1 MKKVLLLIAAV
12 MLIGIANAG
21 TPVTSNITTSA
32 HWTQAGSPYTLV
44 GVIYVEAGATLRI
57 DPGVVVATYEADDG
71 SLAVCRGAKLFVEG
85 TQDEPVIF
93 TSAEDVA
100 TWTGSVVTR
109 GGAMISDGFGGTIDA
124 VTSIDTMGDP
134 KTGVWREACNEWG
147 SIAIMGKA
155 LTSGSHYGGLAQT
168 YQDGYGAP
176 IVTNSKLPDGL
187 TKKQMEGLDAD
198 LAGDPKVLY
207 GGSDDN
213 DDSGSI
219 SYLSIRYAGK
229 QGSDINKELNGLS
242 LGGVGRGTDIHHVEI
257 TNNIDDGIEIWGG
270 TVELEY
276 VNIWNVGDDSFDLDQ
291 GWRGKASHGLIVQ
304 GYSVN
309 ASQGSGVGDNAFE
322 HDGAEDSDAQPV
334 TTALISNFT
343 VVGQPVD
350 GDHGTAWRDNAR
362 IQYRNCIWMDL
373 GEDLVKLD
381 NVDGDGAQGYGY
393 NGTLSWADT
402 WTTAAGTH
410 STVNAISPVP
420 PVGSFNHP
428 DTLYTAQD
436 TSGKLAQ
443 ITNSVFYN
451 NLKSSA
457 YTTATAVGV
466 FDAANNNTTST
477 VSPIQGLT
485 RGAAVTRGGKIMVPV
500 TSINPCAAGD
510 ALTKG
515 AGAFTGCYNWLAG
528 WTAADAYGMTD
539 TSNNDLADFDCDGSV
554 NLTDLSALSA
564 DWLM

>member
-1 MKKVLLLIAAV
+1 M
-12 MLIGIANAG
+12 IGIVNAG
-21 TPVTSNITTSA
+21 TSVTSNITTSA
-32 HWTQAGSPYTLV
+32 HWTKSGSPYHLV
-44 GVIYVEAGATLRI
+44 GVIYVEPGATLRI
-57 DPGVVVATYEADDG
+57 DAGVVVATFVDDDG
-71 SLAVCRGAKLFVEG
+71 SLAICRGAKLFVEG

-100 TWTGSVVTR
+100 TWTGSVVTT
-109 GGAMISDGFGGTIDA
+109 GGTGGTVD
-124 VTSIDTMGDP
+124 SIVTMGDP

-147 SIAIMGKA
+147 SIAIMGEA
-155 LTSGSHYGGLAQT
+155 LISGSHYKGAVQT
-168 YQDGYGAP
+168 YQDGYSAP

-198 LAGDPKVLY
+198 AAGDPKVLY
-207 GGSDDN
+207 GGADDN

-219 SYLSIRYAGK
+219 HYLSIRYGGK
-229 QGSDINKELNGLS
+229 QGSDLNKELNGLS
-242 LGGVGRGTDIHHVEI
+242 LGGIGRGTCIDHVDIM
-257 TNNIDDGIEIWGG
+257 NNIDDGIEIWGG
-270 TVELEY
+270 TVELDY
-276 VNIWNVGDDSFDLDQ
+276 INIWNVGDDSFDLDE

-304 GYSVN
+304 GYSID
-309 ASQGSGVGDNAFE
+309 ASQGSGVGDNCLE

-334 TTALISNFT
+334 TTAAISNFT
-343 VVGQPVD
+343 VVGQPVGGD
-350 GDHGTAWRDNAR
+350 GGTTWRDNCR
-362 IQYRNCIWMDL
+362 IQYSNCIWMEL
-373 GEDLVKLD
+373 GEELVRFD

-393 NGTLSWADT
+393 NGTLSWANT

-420 PVGSFNHP
+420 PVGDFNHP

-436 TSGKLAQ
+436 TSGKLAE

-451 NLKSSA
+451 NA
-457 YTTATAVGV
+457 VDGDDQATAVGV
-466 FDAANNNTTST
+466 YAPANNNTTSG
-477 VSPIQGLT
+477 SMPIQGLT
-485 RGAAVTRGGKIMVPV
+485 RGTAVTRGGKVMVPV

-510 ALTKG
+510 ALTQG

-539 TSNNDLADFDCDGSV
+539 TSNNDLADIDCDGQV
-554 NLTDLSALSA
+554 NLTDLSQLSA